1 MIFNATD
8 LQGFTLEISDREIY
22 NDIRAE
28 CDISEI
34 LTLRPD
40 ATPEFFDLIRVRS
53 SIPHSNPL
61 VPGETRDFTVYAE
74 SEHIEI
80 VWQTAWA
87 ECTPVSLRGLTE
99 AECYALGGEAWWYPW
114 GNPSIPSMCELP
126 NNFAKINDD
135 IVQRAG
141 RYIVVEVTNRGD
153 WSVIGSI
160 YAEYLGLT
168 PEKRYLKLRS
178 VDETSIAKYGRRVM
192 DLIWPLGQHPNTMQS
207 MLDSYCAR
215 YSEPVC
221 MARMTLEGSDDA
233 KITQLLSLK
242 VEDKHQIIHP
252 RLDMDE
258 EFFINNLNVSYQ
270 REGDNI
276 LRGVYNLEQV
286 RASEELTLFLIGSS
300 LIGGAH
306 VIAP

>member
-1 MIFNATD
+1 MIFNAID
-8 LQGFTLEISDREIY
+8 LKGFTLEISDREIY

-74 SEHIEI
+74 SDHIEI

-87 ECTPVSLRGLTE
+87 ECSPVTLRGLTE
-99 AECYALGGEAWWYPW
+99 AECTALGGEDWYFPVVPYPTTSICRL
-114 GNPSIPSMCELP
+114 PSS
-126 NNFAKINDD
+126 FAKIDYEL
-135 IVQRAG
+135 VQRSDT
-141 RYIVVEVTNRGD
+141 YVVVEITNRGD

-178 VDETSIAKYGRRVM
+178 VDESSIAKYGRRVM

-207 MLDSYCAR
+207 ILDSYCTR
-215 YSEPVC
+215 HSEPVS
-221 MARMTLEGSDDA
+221 MAKMTLEGSSDA
-233 KITQLLSLK
+233 KITQLLALK
-242 VEDKHQIIHP
+242 VDGKHQIIHP
-252 RLDMDE
+252 GLDMDE

-270 REGDNI
+270 REGDNM
-276 LRGVYNLEQV
+276 LRGEYDLEQV
-286 RASEELTLFLIGSS
+286 RASEELTLFIIGTS